1 MSSSFSAAQ
10 FNSAFSPTK
19 LCNWEIPA
27 IRERKVPKFHP
38 AKTGMTPFI
47 ASDNGHLLRGKKM
60 TSFQTGYETS
70 APPARWP
77 EHTTLS
83 SSSYGGA
90 ATMGYKGI
98 QTSYLP
104 CQTVY
109 LRNNPD
115 SVRAGERQ
123 LDQPPRPGCRGAAP
137 MVAAALRRRTEH
149 AGPIR

>member
-10 FNSAFSPTK
+10 FNSAFTPAK

-47 ASDNGHLLRGKKM
+47 ASDNGHLLRAKKM

-83 SSSYGGA
+83 NSGYGGA

-98 QTSYLP
+98 QTTCALP
-104 CQTVY
+104 I
-109 LRNNPD
+109 P
-115 SVRAGERQ
+115 
-123 LDQPPRPGCRGAAP
+123 
-137 MVAAALRRRTEH
+137 
-149 AGPIR
+149 

>member
-1 MSSSFSAAQ
+1 MWQSTARSKPKQTCYKSRSDERRTRVPVMSSSFSAAQ

-98 QTSYLP
+98 ETTCALP
-104 CQTVY
+104 I
-109 LRNNPD
+109 P
-115 SVRAGERQ
+115 
-123 LDQPPRPGCRGAAP
+123 
-137 MVAAALRRRTEH
+137 
-149 AGPIR
+149 